1 MYFYYLEILRHDE
14 DYYSPK
20 YTLVHERKYTQQEFM
35 DLVKR
40 LANEIVEKHNAMTI
54 LENFS
59 KLLLRELEKYG
70 FKVLKKKWTAKV
82 CESFTR
88 ALTDKDEPNVI
99 FIDLENILPVPRRKP
114 APRWGKNYGYR

>member
-1 MYFYYLEILRHDE
+1 MYFYYLEIFRHDE

-20 YTLVHERKYTQQEFM
+20 YTLVHERKYTQQEFV

-40 LANEIVEKHNAMTI
+40 LTNEILKKHNTMTV

-70 FKVLKKKWTAKV
+70 FKVFRKKWTAKV
-82 CESFTR
+82 CVSFVSQR
-88 ALTDKDEPNVI
+88 VLGNVPNTI
-99 FIDLENILPVPRRKP
+99 FV
-114 APRWGKNYGYR
+114 GV